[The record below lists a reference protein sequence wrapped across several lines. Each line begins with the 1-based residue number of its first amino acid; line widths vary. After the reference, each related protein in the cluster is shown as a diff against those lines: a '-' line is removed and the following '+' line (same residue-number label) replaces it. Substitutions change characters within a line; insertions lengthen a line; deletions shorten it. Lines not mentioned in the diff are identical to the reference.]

1 MMNKI
6 LCLAFGSLFI
16 SSSPLLA
23 QEQIGVVL
31 TTLGTLSNTDDS
43 GKKEELKAGSPI
55 FNDQT
60 IAIDEASK
68 AQFRLSDGTL
78 LSAGD
83 GTSFKISGY
92 SFKAANS
99 DTLKMDISKGTVK
112 LLSGEIDR
120 ENTTGIRIFTPEG
133 EISVLGT
140 VLTVTVT
147 DLGTSI
153 GFFLGTGFIKNG
165 SATRYL
171 GQYSGYDFAFMP
183 RGRSSVIQVLL
194 GAPTAL
200 AALEKFVPG
209 LTKANLSAILNPL
222 KLAAPVTR
230 FTVSEIKA
238 LRIKSLNQGSFP
250 WNKMLQ
256 LKDRQTDLFYD
267 NLCKRIR

>member
-1 MMNKI
+1 MAAAASFVSPDRI
-6 LCLAFGSLFI
+6 ADLVEAAGASVVRVQGRGHVDSTGIVWSADGLIVTADHSLHRD
-16 SSSPLLA
+16 
-23 QEQIGVVL
+23 EQIGVVL
-31 TTLGTLSNTDDS
+31 TTLGTLSNIDDS
-43 GKKEELKAGSPI
+43 GKKDELKAGSPI
-55 FNDQT
+55 FNDHT

-147 DLGTSI
+147 DLGTSL
-153 GFFLGTGFIKNG
+153 GFFLGTGFVRNG

-183 RGRSSVIQVLL
+183 RGRSSVIQVFSCSDF
-194 GAPTAL
+194 T
-200 AALEKFVPG
+200 G
-209 LTKANLSAILNPL
+209 L
-222 KLAAPVTR
+222 
-230 FTVSEIKA
+230 
-238 LRIKSLNQGSFP
+238 
-250 WNKMLQ
+250 
-256 LKDRQTDLFYD
+256 
-267 NLCKRIR
+267 